1 MMHRETRNKNGKLE
15 SAIIK
20 LTMTGTLSLQGNY
33 EEATKYFDKAYNL
46 SRSMG
51 ETAAININRVQFGIA
66 MAHKMMPGFGG
77 HVVLN
82 KLPTVE
88 RLIEWK
94 SSRVDEFEKPIPE
107 PG

>member
-1 MMHRETRNKNGKLE
+1 
-15 SAIIK
+15 
-20 LTMTGTLSLQGNY
+20 
-33 EEATKYFDKAYNL
+33 
-46 SRSMG
+46 MG

-82 KLPTVE
+82 RLPTVE

-94 SSRVDEFEKPIPE
+94 SSRVDEFDKPIPE
-107 PG
+107 QGWFARFYFWLYILSISEKLPMTRIHLTKEHFWFFLNREPPLL